1 MIEEQSV
8 GTFLADLASSAPTPG
23 GGSVAAIAAATGAAM
38 VAMVARLT
46 EGRPSFEAVSER
58 MRDVAEHADE
68 ERAALL
74 DLADRDAEAF
84 DAVMASFKL
93 PKVTDDEKAARL
105 AAIQA
110 AFAGAAEVP
119 MEVARRASAL
129 LDEAAEIIATGNSDA
144 ASDGMSGAAML
155 HAGVLCA
162 LANVSINAGSLKD
175 EALAERLRGQAA
187 ELSMSA
193 DQALD
198 AARAAFAERTAS

>member
-1 MIEEQSV
+1 V
-8 GTFLADLASSAPTPG
+8 
-23 GGSVAAIAAATGAAM
+23 AAATGAAM

-46 EGRPSFEAVSER
+46 EGRPGFEAVPER
-58 MRDVAEHADE
+58 MRDVAAHADE

-84 DAVMASFKL
+84 DAVMAAFKL
-93 PKVTDDEKAARL
+93 PKVTDDDKTSRL

-110 AFAGAAEVP
+110 AFAGAADVP

-129 LDEAAEIIATGNSDA
+129 LDEAAEIIAKGNPDA

-175 EALAERLRGQAA
+175 AALAERLRSQAA
-187 ELSMSA
+187 ELSASA
-193 DQALD
+193 DRALS
-198 AARAAFAERTAS
+198 AARGAFAERTAP